1 MVEETTT
8 AFLEVSS
15 SINRENNIVF
25 VFNFTDTRNYMSIP
39 KLSFTSLQNLMMSS
53 LTDEA
58 DDNYYNDQT
67 KDSYQNNGYHSKRTD
82 NSYNYVKRGIGQC
95 IFNCLKRP
103 GQMNF
108 IQCRSMCH

>member
-1 MVEETTT
+1 
-8 AFLEVSS
+8 
-15 SINRENNIVF
+15 
-25 VFNFTDTRNYMSIP
+25 
-39 KLSFTSLQNLMMSS
+39 MSS

-67 KDSYQNNGYHSKRTD
+67 KDSYQDDGYHNKRTD

-108 IQCRSMCH
+108 IQCRVMTSANSVVT

>member
-1 MVEETTT
+1 LVEETTT

-67 KDSYQNNGYHSKRTD
+67 KDSYQNNSPDLMAH
-82 NSYNYVKRGIGQC
+82 
-95 IFNCLKRP
+95 
-103 GQMNF
+103 
-108 IQCRSMCH
+108 